1 MPMKLQ
7 MERTILSRVSYHN
20 LNFALNQR
28 DNLFVL
34 AGSGAFSDGTYEIMQ
49 T

>member
-20 LNFALNQR
+20 LSFALNQR
-28 DNLFVL
+28 DSMFVV
-34 AGSGAFSDGTYEIMQ
+34 AVSGAFSDGTYAIMQ